1 MKSCMKKSISL
12 LTLALCFSILGSY
25 KANAQQLIPHRADV
39 NKPVIATFK
48 APTVVLLPS
57 VKNLYAKTLNMSI
70 YHTFGLLNTGVKQFW
85 GLDGGTNIRLGLD
98 YGITDNLSVGLGRT
112 SQHKIVDGRFKYS
125 ILHQMT
131 EKGSPVDLAV
141 TGDLGIMT
149 EPQAFQ
155 GPYTFGDKL
164 GYSLMFM
171 AARKFND
178 NLSLQLSPVYAHFNK
193 VFPGEKNSYLGVGI
207 SGRYKLTG
215 HTALAIEYMPVFNKT
230 SSMRNALSIAFNIET
245 GGHVFQLF
253 FSNSQS
259 FDPQDI
265 LRRTNND
272 VFKGFRFGFNIN
284 RVFWFKGAD
293 KGHKDKGLY

>member
-1 MKSCMKKSISL
+1 MKKSISL
-12 LTLALCFSILGSY
+12 LTLALCFSIFGSY
-25 KANAQQLIPHRADV
+25 TANAQQLIPHRADV
-39 NKPVIATFK
+39 NQPVIATFK

-70 YHTFGLLNTGVKQFW
+70 YHTFGLVNTGVKQFW

-98 YGITDNLSVGLGRT
+98 YGITNDLSVGLGRT
-112 SQHKIVDGRFKYS
+112 SLNKNVDARFKYS

-131 EKGSPVDLAV
+131 ENGSPVDLAV
-141 TGDLGIMT
+141 TGDLGVIT

-155 GPYTFGDKL
+155 GSYTFGDKL

-171 AARKFND
+171 AARKFSD
-178 NLSLQLSPVYAHFNK
+178 NLSLQVSPVVGHFNK
-193 VFPGEKNSYLGVGI
+193 VFSGEKNTYFGVGF

-215 HTALAIEYMPVFNKT
+215 HTALAIEYLPVFNKT
-230 SSMRNALSIAFNIET
+230 NSMTNELSVAVNIET

-265 LRRTNND
+265 LRRTNNQA
-272 VFKGFRFGFNIN
+272 FKGFRFGFNIN
-284 RVFWFKGAD
+284 RIFWFKGA
-293 KGHKDKGLY
+293 KRGK